1 MKLNLYAF
9 CLIFGSFT
17 MMSKVHAQL
26 GSGAIDQDSSKD
38 LIIQPHSFD
47 DLMANYSGYITNYI
61 NVLDAHEGNL
71 LVRVLQN
78 GKRVKWLLEDFS
90 YSSVLLLNALV
101 QGELVDEDFIEDY
114 LDYVKMPFLK
124 ELNQVLDSGEMA
136 HLEFISGGNKN
147 LYSDICMLHQFKP
160 DTVLPE
166 DQIFFDAITSAYTQI
181 IDRGFQYSN
190 NAGSYK
196 AYRKYNALIY
206 QEVQPI
212 FTYFDS
218 TRDRVLSQYRIYS
231 KEAKRAFENLK
242 KEANSSEKIANIYFQ
257 TSQQKAALLNIWQE
271 DSQAFIV
278 LEASKGNA
286 RKRRLDHVSM
296 YQIPTLIESIWADDR
311 FTQRLASVGQSSL
324 LKRNKSK
331 MQAAEVRLSENE
343 KAMDAV
349 LDEYY
354 YGNDSLLY
362 SYFDFLDEE
371 ELNSAHYIINN
382 RNVWYPDYSKEAEAD
397 EDPKNRVAQGLF
409 VSAGYISNAISAKNI
424 QGFSQIKVPSQYS
437 GYHFTVGYV
446 NQKSGGYLSFYNAGN
461 LEDFYFRHVEYGGV
475 GMIPLSKNGRSYI
488 SLTVP
493 LRYSRA
499 TLVNPFD
506 LDYFSSAPISAEA
519 VEVAKTNGLSL
530 GLGLQYMVYPLRFW
544 SISAEAKYF
553 TNSVYRPQWKVKSN
567 HNSSLN
573 SFNFRGFQL
582 GISSSIYFNML

>member
-1 MKLNLYAF
+1 
-9 CLIFGSFT
+9 

-26 GSGAIDQDSSKD
+26 GSGAIDQDSSKVPST
-38 LIIQPHSFD
+38 QPHSFD
-47 DLMANYSGYITNYI
+47 DLMANYNGYITNYI

-78 GKRVKWLLEDFS
+78 GKRVKWFLEDFS
-90 YSSVLLLNALV
+90 HSSMLLLNAIV
-101 QGELVDEDFIEDY
+101 QEELVDEDFIEDY

-136 HLEFISGGNKN
+136 HLEFISGGNKS
-147 LYSDICMLHQFKP
+147 LYSDICMLHQFAP

-181 IDRGFQYSN
+181 IDRGFQYSD

-196 AYRKYNALIY
+196 AYRKYNSLTY

-218 TRDRVLSQYRIYS
+218 TRDRVLRQYGIYS
-231 KEAKRAFENLK
+231 KEAKRALENLK
-242 KEANSSEKIANIYFQ
+242 KEDYSSEKIANIYFQ
-257 TSQQKAALLNIWQE
+257 TSNQKAALLNIWQK
-271 DSQAFIV
+271 DPQAFII
-278 LEASKGNA
+278 LEAFDGNA
-286 RKRRLDHVSM
+286 RKRGLDDISM
-296 YQIPTLIESIWADDR
+296 YQIPTLIESICADDR

-331 MQAAEVRLSENE
+331 MQASGVRLSEIE

-354 YGNDSLLY
+354 YGDDSLLY

-371 ELNSAHYIINN
+371 ELNNAHYVINN
-382 RNVWYPDYSKEAEAD
+382 RNVWYPGYTKEAKAD
-397 EDPKNRVAQGLF
+397 EDPKSRVAQGLF

-437 GYHFTVGYV
+437 GYHFTLGYI
-446 NQKSGGYLSFYNAGN
+446 NQKSVGYLSFYNAGN
-461 LEDFYFRHVEYGGV
+461 LEDFYFRHVEYCGG

-530 GLGLQYMVYPLRFW
+530 GLGIQYIVYPLRFW

-553 TNSVYRPQWKVKSN
+553 TNSIYRPQWKVKSN
-567 HNSSLN
+567 HSSNLN
-573 SFNFRGFQL
+573 SFNFRGGQL
-582 GISSSIYFNML
+582 GISSSIYFSTL